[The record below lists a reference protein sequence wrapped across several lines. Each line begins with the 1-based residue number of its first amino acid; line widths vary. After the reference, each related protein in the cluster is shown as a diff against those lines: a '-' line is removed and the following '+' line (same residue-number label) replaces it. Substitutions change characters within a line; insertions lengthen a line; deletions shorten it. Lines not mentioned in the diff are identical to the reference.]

1 MQPDYNGQLPQQN
14 YQMPQMNMPP
24 DMSGQPKHH
33 SSRGLIT
40 LLILFVILTI
50 VASGFG
56 LWAFG
61 ERNEYKNNVDEKVET
76 AAAAAVEKAENAK
89 EADFAERLKSPH
101 DTYQGPAAFG
111 SVGIKYPRTWSA
123 FVTEEDKGST
133 PIDGYFHPNVIPG
146 TRSGTAYALRLQ
158 VLSSDYAREL
168 ARFDSDSKSG
178 KVRVSAIELQG
189 VTGARIDGEIE
200 KDRQGSTVLLPIRD
214 KTLRL
219 TTESEAF
226 MDDFN
231 KTILT
236 NLTFS
241 P

>member
-1 MQPDYNGQLPQQN
+1 MQPDYNGQQSPQAYQLPQI
-14 YQMPQMNMPP
+14 NMPP
-24 DMSGQPKHH
+24 DMSGGPKRH
-33 SSRGLIT
+33 RGMGLMI
-40 LLILFVILTI
+40 LLVLFIILTL
-50 VASGFG
+50 VAAGFG
-56 LWAFG
+56 FWAFG
-61 ERNEYKNNVDEKVET
+61 ERNDYKNNVDEKVE
-76 AAAAAVEKAENAK
+76 AAVATAVEAAEKAK
-89 EADFAERLKSPH
+89 EADFAERMKSPH

-214 KTLRL
+214 KTLKL
-219 TTESEAF
+219 STESEAF